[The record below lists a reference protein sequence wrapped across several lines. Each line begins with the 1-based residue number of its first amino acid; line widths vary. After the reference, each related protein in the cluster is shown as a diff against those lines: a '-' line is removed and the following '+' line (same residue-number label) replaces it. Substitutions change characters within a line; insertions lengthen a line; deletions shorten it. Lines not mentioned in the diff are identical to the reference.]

1 MIDIFQTE
9 YMRRLP
15 VGEIA
20 HEVNRLLHSYGRLV
34 VTAPPG
40 AGKSTLLPLTMLSD
54 IACGKVVM
62 LEPRRIAACQI
73 AERMA
78 SMIGERVGDTV
89 GYRVRFD
96 TKVSPHS
103 TRLEVVTEGILTRM
117 IVDDA
122 TLDGIGAV
130 IFDEFHERSLASDT
144 ALALVRE
151 IQQVLRPDLKIVV
164 MSATI
169 DAAAICQAIDAP
181 QVDSKGKL
189 HEVEIRYGEEATAD
203 NCAELVART
212 IAVAHRSHEG
222 DILAFLPGQADIM
235 RCAELLGNALGD
247 TMICQLYGLL
257 PPQQQ
262 RDAIMPLPGGRRKVV
277 LATPVAETSI
287 TIEGV
292 RVVVDSGLC
301 RTLTFDARNS
311 LSRLTTVRISM
322 DMARQRS
329 GRAGRVAAGVCYR
342 LWNRATELRMDDMR
356 TPEIL
361 TADLAPVTLDIAAW
375 DGSRMAQLPWLTTP
389 PRAHVAEAERLLV
402 GLGAITNSGTI
413 TAHGQQLQ
421 KIPCHPRIAQMIAI
435 ASSNEEKCL
444 AADIAALLDERD
456 PMASE
461 PTADINLRISTLRS
475 MRRRANAGRWGR
487 IVSIAQQYMK
497 IAKTERTDNESPD
510 PFATGRLIAHAY
522 PERIAIVDG
531 HCTYRLAIGS
541 RAAIDGGD
549 SLSGYDTLAIA
560 SLGSRIFLASPLR
573 LVDVQ
578 DIAVA
583 HDNITWNSREGR
595 IVAQREL
602 RIGNLVISS
611 QPLQG
616 DIEKKRQA
624 AICEAVKREGVSLLS
639 IDDNVQRLQRRI
651 ATVAQWHPELNLPD
665 LSTATVIACAEEWLP
680 MYAGKAST
688 AAELRKINMMEVMW
702 GMLDYDQ
709 QLAIDRIAPATIQVP
724 SGSHIRIDYRVG
736 TEAPVL
742 SVRLQECFG
751 LTDTPRLDGGKRPVL
766 MELLSPGF
774 KPVQLTQDLASFWQ
788 STYFEVRKELRRR
801 YPKHSWPDDPLQAT
815 ALRGTPRREKQ

>member
-1 MIDIFQTE
+1 MVDIFNTE

-20 HEVNRLLHSYGRLV
+20 REVNRLLRTHERLV

-54 IACGKVVM
+54 MAEGKVVM

-78 SMIGERVGDTV
+78 SMIGERVAGTV

-96 TKVSPHS
+96 TKVSSS

-122 TLDGIGAV
+122 TLDGISAV

-181 QVDSKGKL
+181 LIESEGKM
-189 HEVEIRYGEEATAD
+189 HEVEMRYGEEATAE

-212 IAVAHRSHEG
+212 IAMAHRSHEG
-222 DILAFLPGQADIM
+222 DILAFLPGQAEIV
-235 RCAELLGNALGD
+235 RCSELLGNALGD

-262 RDAIMPLPGGRRKVV
+262 REAIMPLPGGRRKVV

-301 RTLTFDARNS
+301 RTLVFDARSS
-311 LSRLTTVRISM
+311 LSRLTTVRISL
-322 DMARQRS
+322 DMAQQRS

-342 LWNRATELRMDDMR
+342 LWSRATELRMDPMR

-361 TADLAPVTLDIAAW
+361 TADLAPVALDIAAW
-375 DGSRMAQLPWLTTP
+375 DGSRMAQLPWLTMP
-389 PRAHVAEAERLLV
+389 PRAHVAEAERLLL
-402 GLGAITNSGTI
+402 GLGAINDSGTI
-413 TAHGQQLQ
+413 TAHGRQLQ

-435 ASSNEEKCL
+435 AATMEEKCL

-456 PMASE
+456 PMAAE
-461 PTADINLRISTLRS
+461 ATADINLRIATLRS
-475 MRRRANAGRWGR
+475 MRRRGNAGRWGK
-487 IVSIAQQYMK
+487 IINVAQQYMR
-497 IAKTERTDNESPD
+497 IAKSERSDNEPPD
-510 PFATGRLIAHAY
+510 PFTTGRLIAHAY
-522 PERIAIVDG
+522 PERIAIADG
-531 HCTYRLAIGS
+531 HCAYRLAIGT

-549 SLSGYDTLAIA
+549 ALSGRDTLAIA

-573 LVDVQ
+573 LDDVM
-578 DIAVA
+578 DMAVE
-583 HDNITWNSREGR
+583 HDNISWNSREGR
-595 IVAQREL
+595 VVAQREQ
-602 RIGNLVISS
+602 RIGNLVVAS

-616 DIEKKRQA
+616 DLWEKRQDVV
-624 AICEAVKREGVSLLS
+624 IEAVKREGVSLLT
-639 IDDNVQRLQRRI
+639 IDDDVQRLQRRI
-651 ATVAQWHPELNLPD
+651 ATVAQWHPELDIPD
-665 LSTATVIACAEEWLP
+665 LSTAALLARAGEWLP
-680 MYAGKAST
+680 LYAGKAST
-688 AAELRKINMMEVMW
+688 AAELRKIDMKEVIW
-702 GMLDYDQ
+702 GLLDYEQ
-709 QLAIDRIAPATIQVP
+709 QLATDRIAPATLQVP

-736 TEAPVL
+736 AEAPVL

-751 LTDTPRLDGGKRPVL
+751 LTDTPRLDGGRRPVL

-815 ALRGTPRREKQ
+815 ALRGTPRRAKQ